1 MGDFRITV
9 LVENTASKKGLLAEH
24 GLSVWIESEHG
35 RFLFDTGQGPALGVN
50 ADMLGIPLE
59 RSDAVMLSHGHYD
72 HTGGLPNVLH
82 LKEHLPVYTHPAAL
96 EPKYAM
102 GPGTMSRD
110 IGMPSRVKD
119 LVEDRA
125 ELRWIQG
132 PTEVSDGLLLTGPI
146 PRRTGYEDTG
156 GPFFADA
163 SCRTPDGMPDDQA
176 AFLRTNRGVFV
187 VLGCAHAGV
196 INTLWYI
203 RELTG
208 NGPCCVVMGGMHL
221 VAAGRQRMDRT
232 VEALKELDIE
242 RIFPAHCTGPDAVA
256 RLRREFPDRCF
267 PFSAGTV
274 LDIEG

>member
-208 NGPCCVVMGGMHL
+208 NAPFCVVMGGMHL

>member
-1 MGDFRITV
+1 
-9 LVENTASKKGLLAEH
+9 
-24 GLSVWIESEHG
+24 
-35 RFLFDTGQGPALGVN
+35 
-50 ADMLGIPLE
+50 
-59 RSDAVMLSHGHYD
+59 MLSHGHYD

-208 NGPCCVVMGGMHL
+208 NAPFCVVMGGMHL

>member
-9 LVENTASKKGLLAEH
+9 LVENTASRKGLLAEH
-24 GLSVWIESEHG
+24 GLSVWIESGDG

-72 HTGGLPNVLH
+72 HTGGILH
-82 LKEHLPVYTHPAAL
+82 IMSLKERPIIYTHPAAL
-96 EPKYAM
+96 EPKYAQ
-102 GPGTMSRD
+102 GPGAAARD
-110 IGMPSRVKD
+110 IGMPPRVKE
-119 LVEDRA
+119 LVLSRS

-132 PTEVSDGLLLTGPI
+132 PTQVSDGLFLTGPI

-176 AFLRTNRGVFV
+176 SFLHTNRGVYV

-208 NGPCCVVMGGMHL
+208 NAPIRAVMGGMHL

-232 VEALKELDIE
+232 VDALKELAIE
-242 RIFPAHCTGPDAVA
+242 RIFPAHCTGPEAVA
-256 RLRREFPDRCF
+256 RLQQEFPDRCF
-267 PFSAGTV
+267 PFSAGTI